1 MWLTWWWKCW
11 SRQSSVTR
19 KFSNKIVFDNCY
31 QVLFKRIEWTER
43 ADRVTTKYWRRSC
56 AVGLSSSY
64 HLQFALVLSL
74 IIVRSSACCRHYVIV
89 VISSLPCQRART
101 IVRTPQSEE
110 FLLSLKKDLVWSC
123 LRVFTIL
130 QVCKECLLAVQSHV
144 TSECSSQ
151 HDLWKLY
158 VQKCVAQTLS
168 TKHALKIWPARE
180 CWRNVFLR
188 LSCLPESCGITVL
201 QKYVGDSVLEWFG
214 GRVLYENEG
223 ARAVISCDL
232 KGDVPEYSTQSS
244 HRSLLLT
251 CSQRVFVRNNFRHCQ
266 VAFYWQKS
274 LYCKVQ
280 ESATWVLYSVVVLK
294 LI

>member
-1 MWLTWWWKCW
+1 MLT
-11 SRQSSVTR
+11 
-19 KFSNKIVFDNCY
+19 
-31 QVLFKRIEWTER
+31 
-43 ADRVTTKYWRRSC
+43 
-56 AVGLSSSY
+56 
-64 HLQFALVLSL
+64 
-74 IIVRSSACCRHYVIV
+74 SSAGPRYERMFQSTRSVEALRTKVCCANAFYK
-89 VISSLPCQRART
+89 T
-101 IVRTPQSEE
+101 
-110 FLLSLKKDLVWSC
+110 C
-123 LRVFTIL
+123 LENL
-130 QVCKECLLAVQSHV
+130 ACKRMLA
-144 TSECSSQ
+144 E
-151 HDLWKLY
+151 
-158 VQKCVAQTLS
+158 
-168 TKHALKIWPARE
+168 R
-180 CWRNVFLR
+180 FLR

-280 ESATWVLYSVVVLK
+280 ESAT
-294 LI
+294 

>member
-1 MWLTWWWKCW
+1 MLA
-11 SRQSSVTR
+11 
-19 KFSNKIVFDNCY
+19 
-31 QVLFKRIEWTER
+31 ER
-43 ADRVTTKYWRRSC
+43 
-56 AVGLSSSY
+56 
-64 HLQFALVLSL
+64 
-74 IIVRSSACCRHYVIV
+74 
-89 VISSLPCQRART
+89 
-101 IVRTPQSEE
+101 
-110 FLLSLKKDLVWSC
+110 
-123 LRVFTIL
+123 
-130 QVCKECLLAVQSHV
+130 
-144 TSECSSQ
+144 
-151 HDLWKLY
+151 
-158 VQKCVAQTLS
+158 
-168 TKHALKIWPARE
+168 
-180 CWRNVFLR
+180 FLR

-294 LI
+294 LIWHYITMSWEIHWGPADLVLWFQFISGSGGRSDPEDSNTIKPCRWRCIGCHFPKHQGWQWGFGRVGNWPSSLRQGINENSTVRAKTVAWKSVTKRPELAGCKPSGTMNFVNLDTLQVGIIR